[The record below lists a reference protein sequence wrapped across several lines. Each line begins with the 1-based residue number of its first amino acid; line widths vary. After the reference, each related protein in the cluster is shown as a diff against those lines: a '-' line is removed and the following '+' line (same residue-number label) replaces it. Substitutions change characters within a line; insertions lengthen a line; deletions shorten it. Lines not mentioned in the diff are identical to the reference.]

1 MMEPL
6 LDRLLVDAEARAARR
21 EPREALLL
29 LRWAA
34 TIASRTMMPR
44 VLLAYHRIRALN
56 MPLDHQRGAMSEPE
70 PVQSD
75 QLGFPVPRFASRPPE
90 LDRTSF
96 VPAPRFLPESRSEPR
111 GDAAAGPRPR
121 TRLGGMVSMV
131 MLIAATAAAG
141 AVLQHVRLADGG
153 RRAAAEAA
161 AAAVRLGNPR
171 EALAILDRLQDPNPR
186 ALVLRGRALL
196 ALADTQAAVAAFQNG
211 AAHPGAT
218 ADEVISG
225 ARELAKLPCC
235 ASAAAEAYMLA
246 FERGV
251 ASDRFPEIAKHL
263 DQVGR
268 SDQARRIHALG
279 GGSH

>member
-56 MPLDHQRGAMSEPE
+56 MPLDHQRAAMSEPE

-75 QLGFPVPRFASRPPE
+75 RLGFPVPRFASRPPE

-111 GDAAAGPRPR
+111 GDAAAGPRPQAR
-121 TRLGGMVSMV
+121 IGGMVSMV
-131 MLIAATAAAG
+131 ILIAATAAAG
-141 AVLQHVRLADGG
+141 AVLQHVRPADGA
-153 RRAAAEAA
+153 RRAAAKAA
-161 AAAVRLGNPR
+161 AAAVRLGNPN
-171 EALAILDRLQDPNPR
+171 EALAILDRVDDLDPR
-186 ALVLRGRALL
+186 LLALRGRAHL
-196 ALADTQAAVAAFQNG
+196 ALADTQAAVAAFKLG
-211 AAHPGAT
+211 VAHRAAT
-218 ADEVISG
+218 AEEMLSG
-225 ARELAKLPCC
+225 ARELARLPCC
-235 ASAAAEAYMLA
+235 ASAAAEAYMMA
-246 FERGV
+246 FERGIE
-251 ASDRFPEIAKHL
+251 SNRFEEIAKHL
-263 DQVGR
+263 DGVGR
-268 SDQARRIHALG
+268 SDQAVRIRELG
-279 GGSH
+279 RGPR